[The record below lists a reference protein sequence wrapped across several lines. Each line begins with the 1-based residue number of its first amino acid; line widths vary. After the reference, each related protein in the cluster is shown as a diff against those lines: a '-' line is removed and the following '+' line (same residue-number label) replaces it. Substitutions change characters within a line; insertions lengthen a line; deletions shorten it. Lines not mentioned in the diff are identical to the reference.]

1 MTINQEALEEFVKKA
16 SKDKHQKR
24 KTCKQAFDDFQKWK
38 EGKVDKDTTLPRPPT
53 RLR

>member
-1 MTINQEALEEFVKKA
+1 MSIDQSAIEDFIKKA
-16 SKDKHQKR
+16 AQKKYGKK
-24 KTCKQAFDDFQKWK
+24 KTRKQAYDDFQKWK